1 MDKTPDWIQWAAM
14 QAAQVEIEQYKRIV
28 GMLGFGETGKEA
40 APGPRKELD
49 QAKQWGIGPA
59 TR

>member
-14 QAAQVEIEQYKRIV
+14 QAAQVEIEQYKRIA

-40 APGPRKELD
+40 APAPRKELD
-49 QAKQWGIGPA
+49 QAKQWA
-59 TR
+59 AQ